1 MYNGSRKWGSVR
13 VTTKRGKS
21 LHNYQLFNFTFSD
34 VVYPE
39 QHKYKKSLQK
49 DRMAARSD
57 MIKDSSIQY
66 SIAIKAQSPRKKMTA
81 IVVPEKVHK
90 FQRALLSM

>member
-1 MYNGSRKWGSVR
+1 
-13 VTTKRGKS
+13 
-21 LHNYQLFNFTFSD
+21 
-34 VVYPE
+34 
-39 QHKYKKSLQK
+39 
-49 DRMAARSD
+49 MAARSD
-57 MIKDSSIQY
+57 MIKDSSIHY